1 MVLSS
6 EEGLTLARVQGGLSW
21 QIVMNCRGEVRAQK
35 DHSLEKLQLEGAQGW
50 REQKRSTRQ
59 RAGAGSRALTAREG
73 GGACL

>member
-35 DHSLEKLQLEGAQGW
+35 DHSLEKLQLEGEQGW
-50 REQKRSTRQ
+50 REQK
-59 RAGAGSRALTAREG
+59 GALGRELEQDPG
-73 GGACL
+73 P